1 MVFGLAIY
9 YVNRERNFMLD
20 KKKKEEIIKKYR
32 THKSDTGSSEVQ
44 IAILSA
50 EIDELTKHL
59 KKHKKDHSS
68 RRGLIKKVIQRKR
81 LLRYLEKE
89 NQESFNKLCKKLGI
103 KMTPLT
109 TLEDEEDFIRTESED
124 EMTEETPAAEEE

>member
-1 MVFGLAIY
+1 
-9 YVNRERNFMLD
+9 MLE
-20 KKKKEEIIKKYR
+20 KKIKEEIIKKYR

-44 IAILSA
+44 IAILTA
-50 EIDELTKHL
+50 EIEDLTKHL

-89 NQESFNKLCKKLGI
+89 NQDSFNKLCKKLGI

-109 TLEDEEDFIRTESED
+109 TIEEEEDFIRSESE
-124 EMTEETPAAEEE
+124 EEEVEEVSTDDK

>member
-1 MVFGLAIY
+1 
-9 YVNRERNFMLD
+9 MLD
-20 KKKKEEIIKKYR
+20 KKKKEDIIKKYR

-44 IAILSA
+44 IAILTA
-50 EIDELTKHL
+50 EIEDLTKHL

-89 NQESFNKLCKKLGI
+89 NQDSFNKLCKKLGI

-109 TLEDEEDFIRTESED
+109 TPEEEEDFIRAESE
-124 EMTEETPAAEEE
+124 EEEVEEVGPSDEE

>member
-1 MVFGLAIY
+1 MKTAKGFS
-9 YVNRERNFMLD
+9 MLD
-20 KKKKEEIIKKYR
+20 KKKKEDIIKKYR

-44 IAILSA
+44 IAILTA
-50 EIDELTKHL
+50 EIEDLTKHL

-89 NQESFNKLCKKLGI
+89 NQDSFNKLCKKLGI

-109 TLEDEEDFIRTESED
+109 TAEEEEDFIRAESE
-124 EMTEETPAAEEE
+124 EEVSEEISSDQE

>member
-1 MVFGLAIY
+1 MVFGLAY
-9 YVNRERNFMLD
+9 YYESRERIYMLE

-44 IAILSA
+44 IAILTA
-50 EIDELTKHL
+50 EIEDLTKHL

-89 NQESFNKLCKKLGI
+89 NQDSFNKLCKKLGI

-109 TLEDEEDFIRTESED
+109 TIEEEEDFIRSESE
-124 EMTEETPAAEEE
+124 EEEVEEVSSDEE